1 MLLSLLMP
9 LTLIFGVQ
17 IQLLSTA
24 LVICSSYAGSTTW
37 TLNNTFT
44 IFSVCFSAVSSSRVI
59 HTIRVLL
66 HDSGIII
73 SIGGMNTISFA
84 SNKVKSPP
92 AKPGAYYC

>member
-9 LTLIFGVQ
+9 LTLIFGVR

-24 LVICSSYAGSTTW
+24 LVICSSHAGSTTW
-37 TLNNTFT
+37 TSNNTFA
-44 IFSVCFSAVSSSRVI
+44 IFSVCFSAISSLPVI
-59 HTIRVLL
+59 HTV
-66 HDSGIII
+66 III
-73 SIGGMNTISFA
+73 VVDGMNTISFA